1 MASIQN
7 NDPYPLP
14 RKITPMVP

>member
-1 MASIQN
+1 VASIQN